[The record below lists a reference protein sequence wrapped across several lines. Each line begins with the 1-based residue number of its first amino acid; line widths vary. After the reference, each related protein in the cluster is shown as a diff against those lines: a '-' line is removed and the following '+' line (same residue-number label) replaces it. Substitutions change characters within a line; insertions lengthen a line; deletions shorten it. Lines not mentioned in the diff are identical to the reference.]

1 VARSGA
7 VSRMVLSDQ
16 VKDHLLRAIL
26 AGRFAPGERI
36 IETRVARDLG
46 VSQAPVREA
55 LRDLE
60 NLGLVESS
68 PFRGARV
75 RHPST
80 AELID
85 AIAVRAQLEALGLRL
100 AFERLSAADLSAL
113 HRSLDEMREAA
124 RTADAYAEAKADAA
138 FHGLLIDV
146 AGNAVLRRQWHAIEP
161 FSRTYITLVSP
172 GADQHVI
179 ADLHGGILAALD
191 AGDRGAALDALARHF
206 ESTERTL
213 RQAETAGA
221 GPVQGEARI
230 PAIEA
235 VAAAEAEPRGVPA
248 VGAS

>member
-1 VARSGA
+1 MVARSGA

-80 AELID
+80 SELID

-100 AFERLSAADLSAL
+100 AFERLTEADRSAL
-113 HRSLDEMREAA
+113 HRSLDEMRAAA

-138 FHGLLIDV
+138 FHGRLIEV
-146 AGNAVLRRQWHAIEP
+146 AGNAVLHRQWHAIEP

-179 ADLHGGILAALD
+179 ADLHGGIVDALD
-191 AGDRGAALDALARHF
+191 AGDCTAALDALARHF

-213 RQAETAGA
+213 RRADTSGAAPDREAIGSSGAES
-221 GPVQGEARI
+221 
-230 PAIEA
+230 
-235 VAAAEAEPRGVPA
+235 RGVPA
-248 VGAS
+248 AGAS